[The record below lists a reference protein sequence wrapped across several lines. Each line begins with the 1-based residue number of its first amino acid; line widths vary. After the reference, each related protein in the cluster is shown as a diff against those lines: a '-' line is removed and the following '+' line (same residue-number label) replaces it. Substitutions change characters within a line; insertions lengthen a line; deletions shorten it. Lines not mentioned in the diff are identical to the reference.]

1 MATDLVAC
9 LMAEGVSLDS
19 MTGRLTAFNMLEV
32 IFTKKFP
39 AMLPKMFVVTV
50 YETEGEPER
59 FHERV
64 SVVDPGGKVLMSS
77 GSEIVAT
84 ANTHRSINALWGTR
98 FDADGT
104 YMVRVERAAKAD
116 GPWKQIGKRVLT
128 VVGEGHPLF
137 PKEPE
142 TAKGPTPS
150 TEASSPVVV
159 VE

>member
-1 MATDLVAC
+1 MATELVAC
-9 LMAEGVSLDS
+9 VMAEGVSLDS

-32 IFTKKFP
+32 IFTRKLP
-39 AMLPKMFVVTV
+39 ALLPKLVVVTV
-50 YETEGEPER
+50 YETDGEPER

-64 SVVDPGGKVLMSS
+64 SITAPDGKVIVTS

-84 ANTHRSINALWGTR
+84 ERTHRSINALWGTR
-98 FDADGT
+98 FEAAGA
-104 YMVRVERAAKAD
+104 YLLIVERAAKHD

-137 PKEPE
+137 PKEQQGAPSPE
-142 TAKGPTPS
+142 AT
-150 TEASSPVVV
+150 SPVVA

>member
-9 LMAEGVSLDS
+9 VMAEGISIDS

-32 IFTKKFP
+32 IFTRKFP
-39 AMLPKMFVVTV
+39 AMLPKLFVVTV
-50 YETEGEPER
+50 YESEGEPER

-64 SVVDPGGKVLMSS
+64 SVVDPVGKAIVIS

-84 ANTHRSINALWGTR
+84 EHTHRSINALWATR
-98 FDADGT
+98 FDAAGT
-104 YMVRVERAAKAD
+104 FLVKVERASKPE
-116 GPWKQIGKRVLT
+116 GPWKQVGKRLLT

-142 TAKGPTPS
+142 PAKESGTGADAPS
-150 TEASSPVVV
+150 SVTV